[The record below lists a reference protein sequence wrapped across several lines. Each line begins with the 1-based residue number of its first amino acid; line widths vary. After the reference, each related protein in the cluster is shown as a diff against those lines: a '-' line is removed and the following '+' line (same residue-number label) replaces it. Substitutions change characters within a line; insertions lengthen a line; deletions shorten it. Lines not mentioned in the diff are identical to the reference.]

1 MHPILPVA
9 AQGTKTLLRLAMAFG
24 AAGFIMVGEIEARA
38 PQAAQERTFP
48 IPLSLLEEHAELHT
62 ALETASRL
70 PGETGAAARKVLVII
85 TPHFQQEQRHV
96 FPLLRVLP
104 TLAAGQVESGM
115 GDLLPVADHL
125 RADLDGYF
133 RAHLAVAGALDEL
146 STAAW
151 RENHEEYAFLA
162 ERIRRHERME
172 REVLYPAAQLAGEW
186 LRQRLAPTATASL
199 R

>member
-1 MHPILPVA
+1 MNI
-9 AQGTKTLLRLAMAFG
+9 QGTKRLLRLAMVAS
-24 AAGFIMVGEIEARA
+24 AAGFIMAGEIDAHTS
-38 PQAAQERTFP
+38 QAAPERTFP

-62 ALETASRL
+62 ALETAARL

-104 TLAAGQVESGM
+104 TLVAGQIEPGM
-115 GDLLPVADHL
+115 ADLLPVADRL
-125 RADLDGYF
+125 RTDLDGYL
-133 RAHLAVAGALDEL
+133 REHLELAGALDEL

-162 ERIRRHERME
+162 ERIRRHERIE
-172 REVLYPAAQLAGEW
+172 REVLYPAAQLVGEW
-186 LRQRLAPTATASL
+186 LRQRFPPTSTASL

>member
-1 MHPILPVA
+1 MNT
-9 AQGTKTLLRLAMAFG
+9 QGTNTLLRLVTAFG
-24 AAGFIMVGEIEARA
+24 AAGFIMAGAIEAHA

-70 PGETGAAARKVLVII
+70 PGDTGTAARKVLAII
-85 TPHFQQEQRHV
+85 TPHFQQEQRRV

-104 TLAAGQVESGM
+104 MLAAGQVEPGM
-115 GDLLPVADHL
+115 ADLLPVADRL
-125 RADLDGYF
+125 RADFDGYL
-133 RAHLAVAGALDEL
+133 REHLDLAGALDEL

-162 ERIRRHERME
+162 ERIRRHDRMD
-172 REVLYPAAQLAGEW
+172 REVLYPAAQLAGEC
-186 LRQRLAPTATASL
+186 LRQRLPPTATASL